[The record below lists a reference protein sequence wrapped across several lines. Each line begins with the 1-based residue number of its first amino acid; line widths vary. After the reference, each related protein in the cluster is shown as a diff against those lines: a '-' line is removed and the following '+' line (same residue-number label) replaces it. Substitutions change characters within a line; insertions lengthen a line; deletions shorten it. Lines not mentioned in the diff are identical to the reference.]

1 MFSVGRLAR
10 QRERE
15 QTEFRE
21 LTRVIYGTYNTH
33 QCTNQPPR
41 RDACGG
47 DGCSLLAMMMLFA
60 QTVARWDP
68 ELRAKQ
74 RSEGARG
81 GALPRGLRRRAGSTL
96 GSTIR
101 CPVRFA
107 LSRCCGP
114 TPIRQH
120 LPDVRAALRIALLRR
135 IRRLRRHQIYAGARG
150 HPTS

>member
-1 MFSVGRLAR
+1 
-10 QRERE
+10 
-15 QTEFRE
+15 
-21 LTRVIYGTYNTH
+21 
-33 QCTNQPPR
+33 
-41 RDACGG
+41 
-47 DGCSLLAMMMLFA
+47 MMMLFA

-107 LSRCCGP
+107 L
-114 TPIRQH
+114 
-120 LPDVRAALRIALLRR
+120 DRAAAGRLRFVSIYQTLERLYALLSYGGFVVFDD
-135 IRRLRRHQIYAGARG
+135 IKFTQAQEAILL
-150 HPTS
+150 PST